1 MEKTIKLFEN
11 SSYITKF
18 NATVLECQSVE
29 KDDLN
34 FEKYLFKIVLD
45 KTAFFPEG
53 GGQPPDKGFIAPMN
67 LGNPYKKTDFYVEV
81 FDVIEKNGIIYHYV
95 DFELEIQSVV
105 ECKIDW
111 NFRFMLMQH
120 HTGEH
125 IVSGLVNKHF
135 GFSNVG
141 FHMGENYITVD
152 FDGKLTDENLDF
164 IERKANDIIYKN
176 LGVKIDCPSKDEL
189 YTLNYRSKKEI
200 DGEIRVVSVPG
211 ADICAC
217 CGTHVR
223 YTGEIGII
231 KFLSNQNYK
240 GGTRLY
246 MLCGKK
252 AFNDYHEKNK
262 IVYDISTQLSCKP
275 ELSDISVTQLRAD
288 RDKLKSEN
296 ISLINKLFKLRAETI
311 DRNLSKIILFE
322 EDLSSS
328 DLQKFANI
336 LCENRNGVIMIF
348 SGNDEDGYKYVITS
362 SALNINYIVEKFNE
376 TFDAKGGGKS
386 NFVQGTVNAK
396 KSDISSYFQPFDFN
410 FLMNKDN

>member
-18 NATVLECQSVE
+18 NATVLECQNVE
-29 KDDLN
+29 NDDLN
-34 FEKYLFKIVLD
+34 FGKYLFKIVLD

-67 LGNPYKKTDFYVEV
+67 LENPYKKVDFYVEV
-81 FDVIEKNGIIYHYV
+81 FDVIEKDEIIYHYV
-95 DFELEIQSVV
+95 DFELEVQSVV
-105 ECKIDW
+105 ECKLDW

-125 IVSGLVNKHF
+125 IVSGIINKHF
-135 GFSNVG
+135 GFNNVG
-141 FHMGENYITVD
+141 FHMGENYITID
-152 FDGKLTDENLDF
+152 FDGKLTEENLDF
-164 IERKANDIIYKN
+164 VERKANDIVYKN

-189 YTLNYRSKKEI
+189 YTLNYRSKKELE
-200 DGEIRVVSVPG
+200 GEVRVVSVPG

-231 KFLSNQNYK
+231 KFLSSQNYK

-246 MLCGKK
+246 MICGKK
-252 AFNDYHEKNK
+252 AFNDYHDKNK
-262 IVYDISTQLSCKP
+262 IVYDISNQLSCKP
-275 ELSDISVTQLRAD
+275 ELSDIAVSQLRLD

-296 ISLINKLFKLRAETI
+296 ISLLNKLFKLRAETI

-322 EDLSSS
+322 EDLSSL

-336 LCENRNGVIMIF
+336 LAENRNGVIMIF
-348 SGNDEDGYKYVITS
+348 SGNDDQGYKYVITS
-362 SALNINYIVEKFNE
+362 SELNIAYIIEQFNA

-396 KSDISSYFQPFDFN
+396 KSDISAYFQPFDFN
-410 FLMNKDN
+410 FLMNKGN

>member
-1 MEKTIKLFEN
+1 MGKTIRLFEN

-18 NATVLECQSVE
+18 NATVLECSSVE
-29 KDDLN
+29 KDDSN
-34 FEKYLFKIVLD
+34 FGKYSFKIVLD

-53 GGQPPDKGFIAPMN
+53 GGQPPDRGFIAPMN
-67 LGNPYKKTDFYVEV
+67 LKNPYKKSEYYAEV
-81 FDVIEKNGIIYHYV
+81 FDVIEENDIIYHYV
-95 DFELEIQSVV
+95 NYPIEYQSVV

-135 GFSNVG
+135 GFNNVG

-164 IERKANDIIYKN
+164 IERKANDVVYKN

-189 YTLNYRSKKEI
+189 FTLNYRSKKEI
-200 DGEIRVVSVPG
+200 DKDIRIVSVPG

-217 CGTHVR
+217 CGTHVK
-223 YTGEIGII
+223 YTGEVGVI
-231 KFLSNQNYK
+231 KFLSRQNYK
-240 GGTRLY
+240 GGTRVY
-246 MLCGKK
+246 ILCGKK
-252 AFNDYHEKNK
+252 AFNDYHDKNK
-262 IVYDISTQLSCKP
+262 IIYDISNQLSCKP
-275 ELSDISVTQLRAD
+275 EFSDIAVSQLKAD
-288 RDKLKSEN
+288 RDKLKLEN
-296 ISLINKLFKLRAETI
+296 SALMNKLFKLRAETI
-311 DRNLSKIILFE
+311 DRNLSKVLLFE
-322 EDLSSS
+322 EDLSAS

-336 LCENRNGVIMIF
+336 LTENRKSVVLLF
-348 SGNDEDGYKYVITS
+348 SGNDEQGYKYVITS
-362 SALNINYIVEKFNE
+362 SVLNINYIVEKFNE

-386 NFVQGTVNAK
+386 NFVQGNVNAK
-396 KSDISSYFQPFDFN
+396 KLDIIAYFQPFDFN